1 MTSWPTAR
9 PADFATVEQA
19 RRWVE
24 HFVAWYNVEH
34 LHSSIRLVAP
44 DDRRSGGDGALRAAR
59 RALYQP
65 ARRRTPLRWTGQTR
79 DGLPSA
85 P

>member
-1 MTSWPTAR
+1 M
-9 PADFATVEQA
+9 EQA

-24 HFVAWYNVEH
+24 RLVARYNVEH
-34 LHSSIRLVAP
+34 LHSSIPFVTS
-44 DDRRSGGDGALRAAR
+44 DDRQRGRDGALLAAR
-59 RALYQP
+59 RAFYLR

-79 DGLPSA
+79 DGIPSA